1 MEARGS
7 SQEERSLG
15 RRGGSGPRVD
25 LSPRVVPRFFQVI
38 PETGTEYSLVSAQ
51 HQGPY
56 LPKGLTLFQACVH
69 SRTHP
74 EHYEE
79 ATLGGYQGWLEA
91 GGGTSI
97 WTA

>member
-7 SQEERSLG
+7 SQEVRSLG

-25 LSPRVVPRFFQVI
+25 LSPRVAPRFFQVI
-38 PETGTEYSLVSAQ
+38 PETGTEHSPVSAQ
-51 HQGPY
+51 HQGPS
-56 LPKGLTLFQACVH
+56 LPQGLMLFQACVR

-79 ATLGGYQGWLEA
+79 ATLGGYHGWLKT
-91 GGGTSI
+91 GGGISI